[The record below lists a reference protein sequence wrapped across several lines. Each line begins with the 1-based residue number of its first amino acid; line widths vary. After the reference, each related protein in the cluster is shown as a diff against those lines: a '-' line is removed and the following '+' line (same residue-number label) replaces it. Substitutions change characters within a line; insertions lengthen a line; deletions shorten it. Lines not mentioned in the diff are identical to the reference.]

1 MLGLVSAYLHIHI
14 NVTDPD
20 RYSRYQE
27 LAPASMKAYGARLLA
42 KAKHPEVLEG
52 EASHPVSVLLEFDDV
67 AAAKRWYASP
77 EYAEAIEARR
87 GAATFVTTL
96 LPGV

>member
-1 MLGLVSAYLHIHI
+1 MLVRVTACLHIHI
-14 NVTDPD
+14 NVTDPE
-20 RYSRYQE
+20 RYARYQE

-42 KAKHPEVLEG
+42 KAKQPEVLEG
-52 EASHPVSVLLEFDDV
+52 EATHPVSVLLEFDD
-67 AAAKRWYASP
+67 AQAAKRWYASA
-77 EYAEAIEARR
+77 EYAKAIEARR